1 MENSSS
7 QMLSHYLII
16 QHSRFQMKVQ
26 TQYPNKKIVVSA
38 QLQRQCCLEWQ
49 VTSLMLKLC
58 LKAHHHLEQLLLLHL
73 QLLLQPQSVK
83 TNFLRQ
89 FLLNHHPKMFQEKKE
104 RGAILA
110 ICRAVIS
117 RHQRSEGKVFTV

>member
-1 MENSSS
+1 
-7 QMLSHYLII
+7 MLSHYLII